1 VNCKLLVLLA
11 FSAAAAGYCQTPIA
25 YVPLDGAKVSGALDV
40 ANGKAAIGASGTITA
55 GDRAVQ
61 ISLPNRGELQL
72 CSTSTLHLATD
83 SSVATSQAGLLLAL
97 DRGALEARFS
107 TGKFSDVL
115 MTPDFRILLSGP
127 GAADLRVRVNTKGD
141 TCVDNH
147 GENAPYVT
155 VSSLFEGGA
164 YRVQPNQR
172 VLFEHGSL
180 HEVVDKEPEACGC
193 PAAAAA
199 PKDSSSFPVAVSE
212 GLAAPPVPTAPVAQP
227 GETHTQ
233 VTAKL
238 SYDGQTGKTNSVDA
252 PEPSAASTAPATDAS
267 ATAPAVAS
275 PVPPTPAPAKKE
287 GSGGGFFH
295 RIGHFFGHL
304 FG

>member
-1 VNCKLLVLLA
+1 VNCKLLVLLF
-11 FSAAAAGYCQTPIA
+11 FSAAATGYSQTPIA

-40 ANGKAAIGASGTITA
+40 ANGRAAIGASGTITA

-127 GAADLRVRVNTKGD
+127 GAADLRVRLNTKGD

-180 HEVVDKEPEACGC
+180 HEVVDREPEACGC
-193 PAAAAA
+193 PSTAV

-212 GLAAPPVPTAPVAQP
+212 GLAAPPVLTAPVAQP

-252 PEPSAASTAPATDAS
+252 PEPSATSTAPLTDAS
-267 ATAPAVAS
+267 AAAS
-275 PVPPTPAPAKKE
+275 VVTNPVPPTSAPAKKE
-287 GSGGGFFH
+287 ASGGGFFH

>member
-1 VNCKLLVLLA
+1 VKCKLLVLLA
-11 FSAAAAGYCQTPIA
+11 FSAPLLGYAQTPIA
-25 YVPLDGAKVSGALDV
+25 YVPLEGAKITGALEV

-55 GDRAVQ
+55 GDRTVR
-61 ISLPNRGELQL
+61 ISLPDRGELQL

-83 SSVATSQAGLLLAL
+83 RSVATNQAGLLLAL
-97 DRGALEARFS
+97 DRGALEARVS
-107 TGKFSDVL
+107 TGTFSDVL

-127 GAADLRVRVNTKGD
+127 GSADLRIRVNAKGD
-141 TCVDNH
+141 TCVENH

-164 YRVQPNQR
+164 YRVQANQR

-180 HEVVDKEPEACGC
+180 HDVVDRESEACGC
-193 PAAAAA
+193 P
-199 PKDSSSFPVAVSE
+199 PVSTPGDSSSFPVAVSE
-212 GLAAPPVPTAPVAQP
+212 GLATPPVPTAPVAAP

-238 SYDGQTGKTNSVDA
+238 SFDGQTGKTNSVDA
-252 PEPSAASTAPATDAS
+252 PEPSGAS
-267 ATAPAVAS
+267 AESSTGSSATVPAVAS
-275 PVPPTPAPAKKE
+275 PIPATPAPGKKQ
-287 GSGGGFFH
+287 GSGGGLFH